1 MIASDGDGRLE
12 IPTLDQVV
20 DSFAHLSTL
29 AITKPA
35 NSRRQS
41 LKLNA
46 IACEPQPTVQR
57 SIVWKK
63 FEGQVVGLPNI
74 IRISGERDPA
84 KRSLAFTEER
94 TNVLRYKSRNLK
106 CVETTGIECL
116 LTYVVAIVEG
126 DGTAAFQREHRFDMP
141 GHRLCRLL
149 NIRLRIGMSEF
160 CSLFQRQSCRH
171 VSIQR
176 IVGAGLVRHHVDF
189 DSASHDLGKHFRA
202 VTHEANRN
210 SALLFA
216 CVFANIDRFVKR
228 QYEAITVAC
237 AHSSF
242 DAGRIYIHA
251 EKDRIIQ
258 SRSQRLCATHSA
270 HTT

>member
-1 MIASDGDGRLE
+1 MIASDGDWRLE
-12 IPTLDQVV
+12 IPTLDHVV
-20 DSFAHLSTL
+20 DSFTHLSTL

-35 NSRRQS
+35 NPRGQS

-46 IACEPQPTVQR
+46 ITCEPQPTVQR

-63 FEGQVVGLPNI
+63 FECQVVGLPNI
-74 IRISGERDPA
+74 IRISRECYPE

-94 TNVLRYKSRNLK
+94 TNVFRYKSRNLK

-141 GHRLCRLL
+141 GHRLFRLL

-160 CSLFQRQSCRH
+160 CSLFQGQSRRH
-171 VSIQR
+171 VSIQW

-189 DSASHDLGKHFRA
+189 DSAPHDLGKHFCA
-202 VTHEANRN
+202 VTDEANRN
-210 SALLFA
+210 RALLFA
-216 CVFANIDRFVKR
+216 CVFTNIDRFVER
-228 QYEAITVAC
+228 HCEAITVAR
-237 AHSSF
+237 AHSPF
-242 DAGRIYIHA
+242 DAGRIDIYT
-251 EKDRIIQ
+251 EKDSIIQ
-258 SRSQRLCATHSA
+258 RRRQRLCATHSA
-270 HTT
+270 HT